1 MKKSNKYDKLAFR
14 LAQILIKFNNRERFS
29 KQELAEEFNVDEK
42 TIERDLNYRLNI
54 MPILKDENKRY
65 YLEKITRWGN

>member
-14 LAQILIKFNNRERFS
+14 LSQILIKFNNRERFT
-29 KQELAEEFNVDEK
+29 KQELADEFNVDEK

-54 MPILKDENKRY
+54 MPILKDKNKRY
-65 YLEKITRWGN
+65 YL